1 MSQNPRHHNPRHH
14 NPRHHNPRHDNP
26 CHHNPRHHNPRHHNL
41 FCRLNNALD
50 IQWVHVAGHCGI
62 YGNENADNLA
72 KLGATKYLIVTPTIE
87 CFDNKAGETL
97 DGDDNS

>member
-1 MSQNPRHHNPRHH
+1 MTAVSTNNNKKQVSQLHLQLFSPNPH
-14 NPRHHNPRHDNP
+14 
-26 CHHNPRHHNPRHHNL
+26 HHNPRHHNL

-87 CFDNKAGETL
+87 CFDNEAGENL